1 MDWFSELGGIEH
13 MLDFHAKRHGLLA
26 SNMANAETP
35 GYEAKDMRFV
45 ASLEG
50 ASSLQTTNARH
61 MGMGGG
67 GNGNAEVIDVTQA
80 PSVDGNGVDK
90 DHTMAQVTANR
101 LRYEQG
107 LELARRRL
115 AIMRYGATDGGQ
127 G

>member
-1 MDWFSELGGIEH
+1 MKMLDELGGIEQ
-13 MLDFHAKRHGLLA
+13 MLDFHAKRHGVLA
-26 SNMANAETP
+26 SNIANAETP
-35 GYEAKDMRFV
+35 GFEAKDMRFV
-45 ASLEG
+45 ASLDS
-50 ASSLQTTNARH
+50 ASTLQTTNDKH
-61 MGMGGG
+61 IGVNGGG
-67 GNGNAEVIDVTQA
+67 DGSTNVVDVTQA

-115 AIMRYGATDGGQ
+115 AIMRYGATDGG

>member
-1 MDWFSELGGIEH
+1 MKLFDELGGIEH

-26 SNMANAETP
+26 GNMANAETP
-35 GYEAKDMRFV
+35 GFEAKDMRFV
-45 ASLEG
+45 ASLDKASELATTSEG
-50 ASSLQTTNARH
+50 HISV
-61 MGMGGG
+61 GGSG
-67 GNGNAEVIDVTQA
+67 GSPTIVDVTQA

-90 DHTMAQVTANR
+90 DQTMAQVTANR

-115 AIMRYGATDGGQ
+115 AIMRYGATDGG

>member
-1 MDWFSELGGIEH
+1 MNWFGELGGIEH
-13 MLDFHAKRHGLLA
+13 MLDFHAKRHGMLA

-50 ASSLQTTNARH
+50 ASSLQTTNDKH
-61 MGMGGG
+61 MATGGG
-67 GNGNAEVIDVTQA
+67 QNGSPEVIDVTQA

-115 AIMRYGATDGGQ
+115 AIMRYGATDGG